1 MARLIEFAALTPGAK
16 DDYTLEDMLAD
27 VRHGVWTELS
37 ASRVHIDAFRRN
49 LQFAYL
55 DQVDAKLNPPAA
67 PAARPRNLPPQFAY
81 LFAPVPDE
89 AQAALR
95 GELVAVDAEAKAA
108 LSRAADQE
116 TRVHLAEVRHRI
128 DRILNPKN

>member
-1 MARLIEFAALTPGAK
+1 
-16 DDYTLEDMLAD
+16 
-27 VRHGVWTELS
+27 
-37 ASRVHIDAFRRN
+37 RVHIDAFRRN

-67 PAARPRNLPPQFAY
+67 TPRPRALPPQFAY

-95 GELVAVDAEAKAA
+95 GELVAVDAEAKGAM
-108 LSRAADQE
+108 SRAADEE

-128 DRILNPKN
+128 GRILNPRQ

>member
-1 MARLIEFAALTPGAK
+1 
-16 DDYTLEDMLAD
+16 
-27 VRHGVWTELS
+27 
-37 ASRVHIDAFRRN
+37 VHIDAFRRN

-55 DQVDAKLNPPAA
+55 DQVNAKLNPPAA

-116 TRVHLAEVRHRI
+116 TRVHLAEVRHRVE
-128 DRILNPKN
+128 RILNPKG